1 MHETMAQL
9 AQSDFSTTTS
19 PRTSTWLKR
28 FSCWGSLGWLGYLHI
43 RYVSDWKPR
52 QKRKKKGDS
61 DMNCKKEKMPTAA
74 TVSNL
79 EEKSCEKDSLTIIP
93 QDEKD
98 FFDGLREWYAEQP
111 IFEWEAR
118 TV

>member
-1 MHETMAQL
+1 
-9 AQSDFSTTTS
+9 
-19 PRTSTWLKR
+19 
-28 FSCWGSLGWLGYLHI
+28 
-43 RYVSDWKPR
+43 
-52 QKRKKKGDS
+52 
-61 DMNCKKEKMPTAA
+61 MNCKKEKMPTAA

-118 TV
+118 TA